1 MSEND
6 YNFILNNDRIPTYD
20 NPTTNDDWPTIREL
34 FPQWN
39 AQNIQSFAQ
48 VKKRSAGIGSVLDRT
63 VTGYLL
69 VPD

>member
-1 MSEND
+1 MSDND

-48 VKKRSAGIGSVLDRT
+48 VKNVQRASDWLWTGQSP
-63 VTGYLL
+63 VTF
-69 VPD
+69 